1 MRRTRSRQAG
11 LAILVLAALLLATSC
26 ASSSKSSARS
36 SECVAR
42 DIPSA
47 AKCFAT
53 TTEIGQRIGTIDVPA
68 IGVEAPIIDG
78 TDPSALAR
86 GTGRYQQSSFPGL
99 GKVVAIA
106 GHRTT
111 FGAVFRRID
120 TLKQGDKVVLTMPYG
135 TFTYRV
141 FAHEIVKATD
151 WSILRR
157 RPFETLVLS
166 SCHPLYS
173 ASHRW
178 IVYARLSKEKRKS

>member
-1 MRRTRSRQAG
+1 MRRTRARQAG
-11 LAILVLAALLLATSC
+11 LAILALAALLPTTSC

-36 SECVAR
+36 SECAAR

-47 AKCFAT
+47 AKCFASRV
-53 TTEIGQRIGTIDVPA
+53 EIGQRIGTIDAPA
-68 IGVEAPIIDG
+68 IGVEAPINDG

-111 FGAVFRRID
+111 FGAAFRHID
-120 TLKQGDKVVLTMPYG
+120 ALRQGNKVVLTMLYG

-141 FAHEIVKATD
+141 FAHEIVSAND

-166 SCHPLYS
+166 SCHSLYS
-173 ASHRW
+173 EWHR
-178 IVYARLSKEKRKS
+178 